1 MTTKQGVTNIDTRQE
16 LAELVRRRSEI
27 SDTLANLERQI
38 YAFEGSYLEDTHQYG
53 NIIRGWD
60 RSGRCLLNLKSLYLF
75 SYQIPDSDKVQCWT
89 RQEESK
95 VQREREIILQVEH
108 HEHGGS
114 DWGHHERGHEHQ
126 GESERPGQCPKL

>member
-1 MTTKQGVTNIDTRQE
+1 MINNMNLKEIIWCIEYCSLISTLLIQNSEPTMTTKQGVTNIDTRQE

-60 RSGRCLLNLKSLYLF
+60 RSVNLLAPS
-75 SYQIPDSDKVQCWT
+75 
-89 RQEESK
+89 
-95 VQREREIILQVEH
+95 
-108 HEHGGS
+108 
-114 DWGHHERGHEHQ
+114 
-126 GESERPGQCPKL
+126 

>member
-1 MTTKQGVTNIDTRQE
+1 MINNMNLKEIFLCIDYCSLINTLLIQNSEPTMTTKQGVTNIDTRQE

-60 RSGRCLLNLKSLYLF
+60 RSVNLLAPS
-75 SYQIPDSDKVQCWT
+75 
-89 RQEESK
+89 
-95 VQREREIILQVEH
+95 
-108 HEHGGS
+108 
-114 DWGHHERGHEHQ
+114 
-126 GESERPGQCPKL
+126 